1 MIKAVLDACVLFPAP
16 LRDFLLRLADDFLLL
31 PFWSQRIQD
40 EWSRNLLNKR
50 PDLLPHR
57 IERTRRKMNQAF
69 PKSLVSDYDQIVSTL
84 QLPDLNDRHVLAVAI
99 KTESKYIVTNNLK
112 HFPQDILAK
121 YRVQALPPDDFVM
134 QLIEYDAIQFLKI
147 VANHR
152 SVLKSPPKTPDE
164 YLATLE
170 NQGLTKTVA
179 FLREHRNEI

>member
-16 LRDFLLRLADDFLLL
+16 LRDFLLRLADGFLLL

-40 EWSRNLLNKR
+40 EWSQNLLNKR

-69 PKSLVSDYDQIVSTL
+69 PKSLVSDYEQIASTL
-84 QLPDLNDRHVLAVAI
+84 QLPDMNDRHVLAVAI

-112 HFPQDILAK
+112 HFPQDFLAEH
-121 YRVQALPPDDFVM
+121 RVQALSPDDFVM
-134 QLIEYDAIQFLKI
+134 QLIEYDTIQFLKI
-147 VANHR
+147 IAYHR
-152 SVLKSPPKTPDE
+152 SVLKNPPKTVDE

-170 NQGLTKTVA
+170 NQRLPKTVA
-179 FLREHRNEI
+179 FLRDHRNEI